1 MLFFAFMYRSH
12 IATAHM
18 WKVSDVL
25 QLKSRSFEL
34 SKAVS
39 GMFIAPLV
47 LLKIYC
53 KLSGIVVTNVMS

>member
-12 IATAHM
+12 TATAHM
-18 WKVSDVL
+18 WRVSDVL
-25 QLKSRSFEL
+25 KLKSRSFGL
-34 SKAVS
+34 SKTVS

-53 KLSGIVVTNVMS
+53 EISGILATNLMS